1 MNNKKPVIG
10 IIGGN
15 GKMGVWFKNF
25 FLKEK
30 LEVIISDLNTK
41 LSNKELVEK
50 ADIIIISVPINKVS
64 EVVKEIK
71 NNIKK
76 DALLSDFTSLKTGPI
91 NEMKKVKS
99 GVLGMHPLFGPL
111 CSNIKGQTIVF
122 CRVKDNPWVAFLKNI
137 FQKNGVKIIELSPKK
152 HDEQVAFLQ
161 ALLHF
166 TNISFSYFLYLKKFK
181 SIPDF
186 ITPLFKLQS
195 LVFGRI
201 LAQNPELY
209 ANIEIENPYFKK
221 ISEEYVKELFEFQKE
236 IKDKKYEIF
245 LKKFKSSQFYLADSI
260 NIAEEKSMEILKLLD
275 KQSVRLGKIK
285 KINLEKAKIG
295 YLGPEGTFSW
305 IATNKIFYNN
315 SQLCP
320 FTNIKDIFIALSNEE
335 IDFGV
340 VPIENSIGGLVSE
353 TMNSFTDNFI
363 YSLGSF
369 KIYIHHCLA
378 SRGKDIKKI
387 KIIKSH
393 IQALSQCQNW
403 LDKTFPNILKESTT
417 STIAPVLE
425 NFSENTGFILSQS
438 AANKYKLNILAEN
451 IEDNKENFTK
461 FFLISRN
468 IHKDMIKKM
477 NLKNKNTLLLLA
489 VYDRVGIL
497 GDILNIFAKRDV
509 NLSAL
514 HSIPSPTLP
523 WDYLFFIELEK
534 SYFSKE
540 CKKTLKELKKYCPF
554 IKILGVA

>member
-1 MNNKKPVIG
+1 MKKLKMNNKKPVIG

-221 ISEEYVKELFEFQKE
+221 ISEEYVRELFEFQKE
-236 IKDKKYEIF
+236 IKDKKYE
-245 LKKFKSSQFYLADSI
+245 K
-260 NIAEEKSMEILKLLD
+260 
-275 KQSVRLGKIK
+275 
-285 KINLEKAKIG
+285 
-295 YLGPEGTFSW
+295 
-305 IATNKIFYNN
+305 
-315 SQLCP
+315 
-320 FTNIKDIFIALSNEE
+320 
-335 IDFGV
+335 
-340 VPIENSIGGLVSE
+340 
-353 TMNSFTDNFI
+353 
-363 YSLGSF
+363 
-369 KIYIHHCLA
+369 
-378 SRGKDIKKI
+378 
-387 KIIKSH
+387 
-393 IQALSQCQNW
+393 
-403 LDKTFPNILKESTT
+403 
-417 STIAPVLE
+417 
-425 NFSENTGFILSQS
+425 
-438 AANKYKLNILAEN
+438 
-451 IEDNKENFTK
+451 
-461 FFLISRN
+461 SRN
-468 IHKDMIKKM
+468 IHRWCV
-477 NLKNKNTLLLLA
+477 L
-489 VYDRVGIL
+489 R
-497 GDILNIFAKRDV
+497 
-509 NLSAL
+509 
-514 HSIPSPTLP
+514 
-523 WDYLFFIELEK
+523 
-534 SYFSKE
+534 
-540 CKKTLKELKKYCPF
+540 
-554 IKILGVA
+554 